1 MKIINF
7 ILIVSGFFLWNTGFL
22 LMNPPQTMGQGMG
35 MMRRGSMK
43 TMMKQMMP
51 DQLPPG
57 IAPEK
62 LPEPDS
68 SGAKLL
74 QNYCAQCHDLP
85 SPLMHSAQEWPEV
98 FQRML
103 MRMQMMSGGMMMG
116 SMMGIKTPTSQEETT
131 LLAYLNRHSLHA
143 ADQQTLSGLNSQSG
157 MLFQQTCSQC
167 HALPDPKQHT
177 PQEWPDVVSRMKQ
190 NMQLMKLPLI
200 QPKEE
205 ALIVQFLQHA
215 ASQ

>member
-1 MKIINF
+1 MKTATF
-7 ILIVSGFFLWNTGFL
+7 MWLLSGFFLWHSVLF
-22 LMNPPQTMGQGMG
+22 LMNPPQIKGQGMG
-35 MMRRGSMK
+35 MMNRGSMK
-43 TMMKQMMP
+43 SMMKRMMP

-85 SPLMHSAQEWPEV
+85 SPLMHSSQEWPV
-98 FQRML
+98 VYQRML

-116 SMMGIKTPTSQEETT
+116 NMMGIKTPTSQEETT
-131 LLAYLNRHSLHA
+131 LLAYLNRHSLQA
-143 ADQQTLSGLNSQSG
+143 ADQRTLSGINSPSG
-157 MLFQQTCSQC
+157 KLFQQACSQC

-177 PQEWPDVVSRMKQ
+177 SQEWPDVVARMNQ
-190 NMQLMKLPLI
+190 NMRLMNKPLI

>member
-7 ILIVSGFFLWNTGFL
+7 IWIVTGFFLWNSGLL

-35 MMRRGSMK
+35 MMNRGSMK
-43 TMMKQMMP
+43 AMMKQMMP

-57 IAPEK
+57 IAPER

-74 QNYCAQCHDLP
+74 QSYCSQCHDLP
-85 SPLMHSAQEWPEV
+85 SPLMHSAEEWPEV
-98 FQRML
+98 LQRML
-103 MRMQMMSGGMMMG
+103 RRMQMMSGGMMMG

-143 ADQQTLSGLNSQSG
+143 ADQRTLSGLNSSSG
-157 MLFQQTCSQC
+157 MLFQQACSQC

-177 PQEWPDVVSRMKQ
+177 PQEWPDVVARMKQ
-190 NMQLMKLPLI
+190 NMKQMQKPVI
-200 QPKEE
+200 RPEEE

-215 ASQ
+215 ASR

>member
-1 MKIINF
+1 
-7 ILIVSGFFLWNTGFL
+7 
-22 LMNPPQTMGQGMG
+22 
-35 MMRRGSMK
+35 
-43 TMMKQMMP
+43 
-51 DQLPPG
+51 
-57 IAPEK
+57 
-62 LPEPDS
+62 
-68 SGAKLL
+68 
-74 QNYCAQCHDLP
+74 
-85 SPLMHSAQEWPEV
+85 MHSAQEWPEV

-116 SMMGIKTPTSQEETT
+116 NMMRIKAPTSQEETT

-143 ADQQTLSGLNSQSG
+143 ADQQTLSDLNSPSG
-157 MLFQQTCSQC
+157 MLFRQACSQC

-177 PQEWPDVVSRMKQ
+177 PQEWPDVVARMKQ

-205 ALIVQFLQHA
+205 ALIVQFLQQA